1 MKTATYKC
9 QTPKCKATH
18 TMNVEC
24 GKRQVAFCYEEA
36 KISSFKLVRGT
47 TVDSVH
53 KVFMPLHN
61 SDFIVDTDFS
71 EAQIRSNA
79 RHFFTNRRPGERE
92 TATFHRGCVIVRRTV
107 TFTGCRPQRLT
118 TVFLFGKFADGDGSL
133 TFCVV
138 PPVNGELMSVAQA
151 KRHIDSILATNHYER
166 P

>member
-1 MKTATYKC
+1 MKTASYKC
-9 QTPKCKATH
+9 LT
-18 TMNVEC
+18 C
-24 GKRQVAFCYEEA
+24 GFRYKSLPLERGKETQAHCPDCGTFRT
-36 KISSFKLVRGT
+36 FKQIRGT

-61 SDFIVDTDFS
+61 SDFVVDTDFS

-92 TATFHRGCVIVRRTV
+92 TATFYRGCVIVRRTV
-107 TFTGCRPQRLT
+107 KFTGCKPERLT
-118 TVFLFGKFADGDGSL
+118 TVFLFGKYADGDGDL

-138 PPVNGELMSVAQA
+138 PPVNGEIKSIVQA
-151 KRHIDSILATNHYER
+151 KGHVDRILAANRYER